1 MRVFKFAL
9 PVVLFCNLNLLKSYL
24 DHIDSLLVT
33 AEWDLI
39 YTTGKLH
46 KCNYFTWEHA
56 RWLYR
61 FRKEEFDLNRFIKF
75 LKQNVSDCSV
85 IAFAQFLAK
94 FGEYLEILHPVFR
107 QLLRFYTSRSSSKR
121 KDY

>member
-1 MRVFKFAL
+1 MRVFEFAL
-9 PVVLFCNLNLLKSYL
+9 SVVVFCNLNLLKSYL

-33 AEWDLI
+33 SEWDLI
-39 YTTGKLH
+39 YTTSKLH

-61 FRKEEFDLNRFIKF
+61 FRKQEFDLNRFIKF

-85 IAFAQFLAK
+85 IAFAQFIAK
-94 FGEYLEILHPVFR
+94 FGGYLEILHPVFR
-107 QLLRFYTSRSSSKR
+107 QLLRFYT
-121 KDY
+121 

>member
-1 MRVFKFAL
+1 MEKLWRVRKKVA
-9 PVVLFCNLNLLKSYL
+9 VNQENLNDELFLTNLSLQIAPKCAETWAYRRFLFRSSA
-24 DHIDSLLVT
+24 HIDSLLVT
-33 AEWDLI
+33 SEWDLI

-75 LKQNVSDCSV
+75 LKQNVSD
-85 IAFAQFLAK
+85 
-94 FGEYLEILHPVFR
+94 
-107 QLLRFYTSRSSSKR
+107 
-121 KDY
+121 

>member
-1 MRVFKFAL
+1 MRVFNFAL
-9 PVVLFCNLNLLKSYL
+9 PVVVLSILNLLKSYL

-33 AEWDLI
+33 SEWDLI
-39 YTTGKLH
+39 YTTGNLH

-85 IAFAQFLAK
+85 IAFAQFIAK
-94 FGEYLEILHPVFR
+94 FGGYLEILHPVFR
-107 QLLRFYTSRSSSKR
+107 QLLRFYT
-121 KDY
+121 